1 MKKINAAKKFNKVI
15 VGGAALLMS
24 SAAFAA
30 DGDTDIIGQLM
41 GAVDTST
48 LLTTVAALGVV
59 VVGVKFG
66 EKGITFVKRLIGK
79 I

>member
-1 MKKINAAKKFNKVI
+1 MESSNI
-15 VGGAALLMS
+15 VEQ
-24 SAAFAA
+24 F
-30 DGDTDIIGQLM
+30 M

-48 LLTTVAALGVV
+48 LIATVTSIGLVA
-59 VVGVKFG
+59 VGVKFG